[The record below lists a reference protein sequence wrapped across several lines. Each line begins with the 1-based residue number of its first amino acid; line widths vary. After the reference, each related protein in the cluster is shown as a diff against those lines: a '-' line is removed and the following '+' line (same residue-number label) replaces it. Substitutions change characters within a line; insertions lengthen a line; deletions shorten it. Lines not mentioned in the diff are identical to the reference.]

1 MTVKELRSIL
11 GSIPYDILTCNNTD
25 YEFIEVNVN
34 TLPKIDI
41 HFKYD
46 KLLYCYLDIAPDY
59 TIYEGYAAFC
69 DFDYDRVKKSVPYKN
84 CVQAMH
90 NTKTYLEI
98 LGFKTIWTLKNY
110 LDILGFKDITQDE

>member
-46 KLLYCYLDIAPDY
+46 KLLYCYLDIATDY

-69 DFDYDRVKKSVPYKN
+69 DFDYDRVKKSVPYN
-84 CVQAMH
+84 ELMTALHELNAYVD
-90 NTKTYLEI
+90 
-98 LGFKTIWTLKNY
+98 TLKEASNGEIRD
-110 LDILGFKDITQDE
+110 LTEKIRSLISR